1 MSYSVDSVLKDENL
15 ISSFPW
21 NRDSLIAFGNHLSNY
36 GREKSLPLAVAVCLE
51 DVKIFQTFLDGT
63 SDVNEIWV
71 QRKINTVNAIS
82 HSTLYLRAVLDK
94 GAYAELAL
102 NNHIGE
108 LAACGGGVP
117 VLKEG
122 KIYAII
128 IVSGLPHEEDH
139 AVIMNSFKDFE
150 GGYGK

>member
-1 MSYSVDSVLKDENL
+1 MSYSVDSVLKDEEA
-15 ISSFPW
+15 ISNFEW
-21 NRDSLIAFGNHLSNY
+21 NRDSLLAFGNQLSNY
-36 GREKSLPLAVAVCLE
+36 GRGQSLPLAVAICLE

-63 SDVNEIWV
+63 SNVNELWV
-71 QRKINTVNAIS
+71 QRKINTVNAIN

-117 VLKEG
+117 ILKDG
-122 KIYAII
+122 KIFAII

-139 AVIMNSFKDFE
+139 AVIMNSFRDFE
-150 GGYGK
+150 GSYGK

>member
-36 GREKSLPLAVAVCLE
+36 GREKSLPLAVAICLE
-51 DVKIFQTFLDGT
+51 DVKIFQTFLYGT